1 LLLRPMLLLLLLLLL
16 LPRGLLLCF
25 LLFCM
30 KGPQPSAYNLL

>member
-1 LLLRPMLLLLLLLLL
+1 LLLRPMLLLLLLLL